1 MLTPMRWAAICAVA
15 LLSGC
20 SLGGD
25 EEPAPASGASR
36 AIGTVVAQLERAAR
50 QGDGAAVC
58 RDLLTPAARQRAGGP
73 RCARRLQTAIGRL
86 RDPTIH
92 LREIQLHRRSAV
104 ARVRTRDAG
113 RGRADASLDLRL
125 VRGQWRIESL
135 RR

>member
-25 EEPAPASGASR
+25 EEPAPATGASR
-36 AIGTVVAQLERAAR
+36 AIATVVAQLERAAQ
-50 QGDGAAVC
+50 QGDATAVC
-58 RDLLTPAARQRAGGP
+58 RDLLTPAARQRAGGATCP
-73 RCARRLQTAIGRL
+73 RRLRAPLGAL
-86 RDPTIH
+86 RDPSIE
-92 LREIQLHRRSAV
+92 LRDIRLRRGSAV

-113 RGRADASLDLRL
+113 RGRADASLELRL